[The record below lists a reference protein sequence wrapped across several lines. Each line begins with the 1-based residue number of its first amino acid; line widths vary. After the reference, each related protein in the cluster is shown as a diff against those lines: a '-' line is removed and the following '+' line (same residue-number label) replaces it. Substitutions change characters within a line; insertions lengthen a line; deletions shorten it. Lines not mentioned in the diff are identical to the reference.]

1 MGRASICRDRK
12 VWFFGKNIIGVGKD
26 GKARTKVDV
35 TYEGEV
41 SNDRKD
47 GAGVLSILGK
57 GLVLDGFWENDR
69 MVGNFVI
76 RDEKGEVGEGS
87 KTWYALWGEFEKGD
101 QEKLKCCEVD
111 NAEET
116 LASASG
122 EKINKVYD
130 LATGQ
135 IQKMDTVTSCSACR
149 IF

>member
-1 MGRASICRDRK
+1 MVKIVLDKGEDGGLVGR
-12 VWFFGKNIIGVGKD
+12 VVVN
-26 GKARTKVDV
+26 
-35 TYEGEV
+35 YEGEV
-41 SNDRKD
+41 LNDRKD
-47 GAGVLSILGK
+47 GAGVLSIGAK

-76 RDEKGEVGEGS
+76 RHDKGGTGRE
-87 KTWYALWGEFEKGD
+87 TWYALWGNFEKGG
-101 QEKLKCCEVD
+101 QEKLKCYAVD
-111 NAEET
+111 NAEGT

-130 LATGQ
+130 LGTGQ